1 MNHTIYI
8 YRSLKGL
15 NIVEFNHDDE
25 KYVREKPERN
35 WRTFLFSSLVGA
47 VIGAL
52 LTVFALPYLSQQGL
66 LPYNLQVAEPD
77 GSQAAG
83 QGGAVRNVS
92 VNVNTDVTRL
102 VSKVSDSVVG
112 VINIQ
117 KTGVWDEKGEA
128 GTGSG
133 VVYKKNGSI
142 SHIVTNHHVIEGAT
156 QLEVSLQD
164 GSRIP
169 AKLIGSDKL
178 MDLAVLQVKSNKIKS
193 AADFGNS
200 DKVKTG
206 EPVIAIGNPLGLE
219 FSGSVTQGII
229 SGTERAVP
237 VDLDDDGQPDWNAE
251 VLQTDAAI
259 NPGNSGGGLFDLDG
273 KVIGINSMK
282 IAESAVEGIGLSIPA
297 NLAIPV
303 INDLETYGEVRRPYL
318 GIEMKSLG
326 DIASYHW
333 QETLKLPTNVTSG
346 VVVMSVQALSPAA
359 KAGINGLDVIVEF
372 DGKRVYDIIDLRKKL
387 YTKKVG
393 DTVTFKYYHR
403 GKIKTA
409 KVKLTRSKLGS

>member
-1 MNHTIYI
+1 M
-8 YRSLKGL
+8 
-15 NIVEFNHDDE
+15 EFNHDEE
-25 KYVREKPERN
+25 KFVREKPVRN
-35 WRTFLFSSLVGA
+35 WRSFLFSSLIGA

-52 LTVFALPYLSQQGL
+52 LTVFALPYLSQQGW
-66 LPYNLQVAEPD
+66 LPYNLQVIEAR
-77 GSQAAG
+77 GG
-83 QGGAVRNVS
+83 QGTQQGGTVRNVS
-92 VNVNTDVTRL
+92 VNVNNEVTQV

-117 KTGVWDEKGEA
+117 KTGVWDGDSEA

-133 VVYKKNGSI
+133 VIYKKDGNT
-142 SHIVTNHHVIEGAT
+142 SHIVTNHHVIEGAS
-156 QLEVSLQD
+156 QIEISLND
-164 GSRIP
+164 GTRIP

-178 MDLAVLQVKSNKIKS
+178 MDLAVLQVNSNKIKD
-193 AADFGNS
+193 AAEFGNS

-206 EPVIAIGNPLGLE
+206 EPVIAIGNPLGLQ

-237 VDLDDDGQPDWNAE
+237 VDSNGDGQPDWNAE

-259 NPGNSGGGLFDLDG
+259 NPGNSGGGLFNIDG

-303 INDLETYGEVRRPYL
+303 IEDLETYGEVRRPYL

-333 QETLKLPTNVTSG
+333 QETLKLPKNVTSG
-346 VVVMSVQALSPAA
+346 VVVMGVQPVSPAGR
-359 KAGINGLDVIVEF
+359 AGLKELDVIVEF
-372 DGKRVYDIIDLRKKL
+372 NGDRVYDIVDLRKKL
-387 YTKKVG
+387 YTKNVG
-393 DTVTFKYYHR
+393 DKV
-403 GKIKTA
+403 KIKYLRGGKEKTTE
-409 KVKLTRSKLGS
+409 VKLTRSQLGS